1 MAACVVSPC
10 VVVAL
15 HRLDLETVQKDI
27 SSLTT
32 EEKLEILTAEAPEL
46 LGLVQDFRAKITLM
60 RERVFPLIQRY
71 RTRRTTRAHLVGLP
85 STRTFC

>member
-1 MAACVVSPC
+1 
-10 VVVAL
+10 
-15 HRLDLETVQKDI
+15 VQKDI

-71 RTRRTTRAHLVGLP
+71 RTRHDTRAPRGPTLQ
-85 STRTFC
+85 RTLC

>member
-1 MAACVVSPC
+1 MLLFAR
-10 VVVAL
+10 

-32 EEKLEILTAEAPEL
+32 GEKLEILTAEAPEL

-85 STRTFC
+85 STPTLC

>member
-1 MAACVVSPC
+1 MCGVNAWRAC
-10 VVVAL
+10 
-15 HRLDLETVQKDI
+15 RLDLEMVQKDI

-46 LGLVQDFRAKITLM
+46 LGLVQDFRNKITLM

-71 RTRRTTRAHLVGLP
+71 ALAPCASASVSVPVH
-85 STRTFC
+85 